1 MDFLQELGKVAL
13 GSRLRRLGEVFA
25 VEAAQL
31 YEIYGVDIQPKWFPV
46 FYLLS
51 QQGECSITAM
61 SKNIGCSHPVVS
73 QVVKE
78 MGKAGL
84 IETGKSSEDAR
95 VNVVKLSASGR
106 ALIPKMEV
114 QIQDVSEAVENLFQQ
129 MQHDFWKAL
138 EEMEFLLEEKSFL
151 NRVVEQ
157 RKQRESEQIEIV
169 EYSDEYHEK
178 FKQLNYEWIDRDFTI
193 EEEDRV
199 TLEDPQGKI
208 LAPGGAILLA
218 ISDGEVVGTCGL
230 VKKDSSTL
238 ELVKMAVA
246 TTAREINVGWKLG
259 NAILGKARSLGAE
272 KVFVESNT
280 KLKPAINLYRKLGF
294 EKVIGAP
301 SPYQRCN
308 IQMEI
313 ML

>member
-1 MDFLQELGKVAL
+1 MNFLHELGKVAL

-25 VEAAQL
+25 NDGAHI
-31 YEIYGVDIQPKWFPV
+31 YEMYGVDIQAKWFPV

-51 QQGECSITAM
+51 QEGECSITAM
-61 SKNIGCSHPVVS
+61 SQNIGCSHPVVS

-78 MGKAGL
+78 MKKAGL

-106 ALIPKMEV
+106 ALVPKMDV
-114 QIQDVSEAVENLFQQ
+114 QIQDVAEAVESLFQH

-151 NRVVEQ
+151 SRVVEQ
-157 RKQRESEQIEIV
+157 RKQRESDQVEIV
-169 EYSDEYHEK
+169 EFSDEYHEE
-178 FKQLNYEWIDRDFTI
+178 FKRLNYEWIERDFSV
-193 EEEDRV
+193 EEEDRA

-218 ISDGEVVGTCGL
+218 ISDGEVVGTCAL
-230 VKKDSSTL
+230 QIIDSSTL
-238 ELVKMAVA
+238 ELAKMAVA
-246 TTAREINVGWKLG
+246 TTAQGKNIGWKLG
-259 NAILGKARSLGAE
+259 VAILEKARALGAE
-272 KVFVESNT
+272 KVFLESNT

-308 IQMEI
+308 IQMEVS
-313 ML
+313 L

>member
-1 MDFLQELGKVAL
+1 MEFLQDLGKVAL
-13 GSRLRRLGEVFA
+13 GSRLRRLSDIFTVD
-25 VEAAQL
+25 AAQI

-51 QQGECSITAM
+51 QKGECSITEM

-95 VNVVKLSASGR
+95 VNVVKLSNSSK
-106 ALIPKMEV
+106 ALLPKMET
-114 QIQDVSEAVENLFQQ
+114 QLEDVSEAVESLFQL
-129 MQHDFWKAL
+129 MQYDFWKAL
-138 EEMEFLLEEKSFL
+138 EEIEFLLEEKSFL
-151 NRVVEQ
+151 ARVVEQ
-157 RKQRESEQIEIV
+157 RKLRESEQVEIV
-169 EYSDEYHEK
+169 EYSAEYHDE
-178 FKQLNYEWIDRDFTI
+178 FKQLNYEWIERDFTV
-193 EEEDRV
+193 EEEDRA

-208 LAPGGAILLA
+208 LATGGAILLA

-246 TTAREINVGWKLG
+246 KTARQKNIGWKLG
-259 NAILGKARSLGAE
+259 TATLEKARLMGAK

-280 KLKPAINLYRKLGF
+280 KLKPAINLYKKLGF
-294 EKVIGAP
+294 EKVIGVP
-301 SPYQRCN
+301 SLYQRCN
-308 IQMEI
+308 IQLEVT
-313 ML
+313 L